1 MKHILLL
8 PILWTTISI
17 AHAQLL
23 GQFEPVAVGEVYS
36 SIDVAHT
43 EHNALSILSD
53 TSGNT
58 SLLYMFSHNILNC
71 GGSPYDRNQVRYS
84 LSTDGGQSWE
94 VGSGV
99 TTEFNSPPPANHCI
113 GRGYFAW
120 VNNLPTPFP
129 MGHFIHVNDSSLD
142 TELAI
147 AAVASVRD
155 TNEQFFGNY
164 FMNAFNV
171 AGSFPDTDL
180 SVGNPE
186 PTQLESSGFVKRIE
200 GEFWYAAHS
209 QASNSGAAEVL
220 LFKGVFDT
228 LNLKTNWTIA
238 ARILVEH
245 VLTNSGEIQQ
255 NRLNLA
261 FSPDGSRGY
270 VSWLGDIVGKSDS
283 VLSPVLI
290 ESIDG
295 GTTWGS
301 PAEIDI
307 NGFPELQEA
316 IKKTLVFDSLSGTLI
331 PKATGRL
338 STAYQHDLIVDEAGN
353 PHLFT
358 TVGAA
363 ELSDETFVPYQFYAE
378 LPMQNLSF
386 TRDSFGDWSGIY
398 VAPQQTYDY
407 EILQAVVTSDPPIY
421 QAVQPQIS
429 RSQDGKYLFY
439 IWMDTDTSLNN
450 WQPLPKPVGAGLMT
464 NTQPNVQLRVY
475 DATAQA
481 WSPIYNLS
489 QSDTLFEGR
498 AFYPQMATEVIQ
510 EDNTKFRIPLV
521 LNVLGP
527 NQVFFSENANFSY
540 YLDKVRFDISAI
552 QTPASFLYNCKTNPI
567 SLQIQANPPNCGQN
581 DGSLQVQINGGV
593 GPYEFDWSTGDSL
606 PQLANLPSGYYT
618 LDLMDSLGCPASF
631 GYGLND
637 IGSPFISIDS
647 SSLQDITCAGIAN
660 GTASVLVS
668 GGTGL
673 ETYSW
678 SNGENSPTAISLPPG
693 LNTVMVSDTNNCE
706 AFAGISL
713 TEPKPI
719 DIYRSII
726 TDLNC
731 AKDSSGEIVVF
742 ARGGTGSLSY
752 DWGSFGT
759 GNMIANL
766 IGGDYLV
773 IISDS
778 NACQDSVSFFVFEP
792 DPIVLT
798 GTGTPNDCPDCVP
811 NGSLSVSAA
820 GGTPPFI
827 FDWIQLGETDTTF
840 NTPFLFF
847 LTEGDYSV
855 IATDANACTAKDTV
869 TVGGIGCKDNIEAEL
884 AAGITML
891 QVFPNPAKD
900 FVQLELEL
908 DRPEAINIRLFNSQG
923 EQLRR
928 HSLAIGQL
936 ISHPIDLISLSPG
949 IYFVEIETSRGR
961 VAKRLIMQ

>member
-8 PILWTTISI
+8 SILWSTLSI
-17 AHAQLL
+17 AHAQLIGL
-23 GQFEPVAVGEVYS
+23 FEPVAVGGVYS
-36 SIDVAHT
+36 SIDVAHP

-71 GGSPYDRNQVRYS
+71 GGSPYYRNQVRYS
-84 LSTDGGQSWE
+84 LSTDGGESWE

-99 TTEFNSPPPANHCI
+99 TSDFSSLPPLNHCM

-120 VNNLPTPFP
+120 EYDFPTPFP
-129 MGHFIHVNDSSLD
+129 MGHFIHVKDSSLD
-142 TELAI
+142 TDLGI
-147 AAVASVRD
+147 AAVASARD
-155 TNEQFFGNY
+155 TNGQFFGNY
-164 FMNAFNV
+164 FMNAVNV
-171 AGSFPDTDL
+171 ADVAPDVDISFEN
-180 SVGNPE
+180 SE
-186 PTQLESSGFVKRIE
+186 PTQLESSGFVKRLE

-209 QASNSGAAEVL
+209 QASSSGQAEVL

-228 LNLKTNWTIA
+228 LNLKTNWNIA
-238 ARILVEH
+238 AKIPVEH
-245 VLTNSGEIQQ
+245 VFTNNGEVQQ

-270 VSWLGDIVGKSDS
+270 VSWLGDMVGKSDS
-283 VLSPVLI
+283 VLSPILC

-295 GTTWGS
+295 GATWGA
-301 PAEIDI
+301 PEEIDI
-307 NGFPELQEA
+307 NGFPELREA
-316 IKKTLVFDSLSGTLI
+316 IKTVLIFDSLSGTLI
-331 PKATGRL
+331 PRATGRI

-363 ELSDETFVPYQFYAE
+363 ELSDEPFTPYQFYAE
-378 LPMQNLSF
+378 TPMQNLSF

-398 VAPQQTYDY
+398 VAPQRTFDY
-407 EILQAVVTSDPPIY
+407 EVLQPAITSDPPIY
-421 QAVQPQIS
+421 QAVQPQLS

-450 WQPLPKPVGAGLMT
+450 WQPLPKPVSPGLMT
-464 NTQPNVQLRVY
+464 NIRPNVQLRVY
-475 DATAQA
+475 DAIAHT
-481 WSPIYNLS
+481 WSPINNLS
-489 QSDTLFEGR
+489 QSDTLFDGR

-527 NQVFFSENANFSY
+527 NQVFYSGNANFSY

-552 QTPASFLYNCKTNPI
+552 QSPASFLYNCKTNPI
-567 SLQIQANPPNCGQN
+567 SLQIQATQPNCDQS
-581 DGSLQVQINGGV
+581 DGSLLVQINGGV

-606 PQLANLPSGYYT
+606 PQLANLSSGYYT

-631 GYGLND
+631 GYALND
-637 IGSPFISIDS
+637 IGSPIISIDS
-647 SSLQDITCAGIAN
+647 SSIQDITCAGIAN
-660 GTASVLVS
+660 GTATVLIS

-673 ETYSW
+673 ETFSW
-678 SNGENSPTAISLPPG
+678 SNGELSSTAISLTPG
-693 LNTVMVSDTNNCE
+693 LNTVIVSDTNNCE

-713 TEPKPI
+713 TEPTPI

-726 TDLNC
+726 TDLSC
-731 AKDSSGEIVVF
+731 AGDSSGEIVVF
-742 ARGGTGSLSY
+742 ARGGTGSLSF

-759 GNMIANL
+759 GDTITKL

-773 IISDS
+773 VVTDA
-778 NACQDSVSFFVFEP
+778 NACQDSASFFVFEP
-792 DPIVLT
+792 DSISLSIT
-798 GTGTPNDCPDCVP
+798 GTRNDCPDCIP
-811 NGSLSVSAA
+811 NGTALATTQ
-820 GGTPPFI
+820 GGTPPYTYQWVITQYNDTAYNSPFI
-827 FDWIQLGETDTTF
+827 FGLYAGFYEAIVTDSNGCGAKAMF
-840 NTPFLFF
+840 YLD
-847 LTEGDYSV
+847 GDP
-855 IATDANACTAKDTV
+855 CF
-869 TVGGIGCKDNIEAEL
+869 DNIEAEL

-908 DRPEAINIRLFNSQG
+908 DRPEAISIRLFDSQG
-923 EQLRR
+923 KQLRQ
-928 HSLAIGQL
+928 HSLAIEQL
-936 ISHPIDLISLSPG
+936 ISHPIDLRSLSPG

-961 VAKRLIMQ
+961 VSKRLFIQ